1 MSRAMSA
8 AGQGPEKGSFNHN
21 RRDQGLCARVPNES
35 QTGKRIR
42 EAWRGP
48 TVDVGIVPVLG
59 LVLDVSG
66 GDGNSTSLLLGC
78 LVDLVVVGEGGRAV
92 LARKVLGDSRG
103 EGRLTVVDVLREGT
117 TNRQAACQNRTKG
130 GRWRGAKRPAWGRE
144 LGAPSGRG
152 RQAVQTTFQGRLG
165 LTPMVPM
172 LKWGLVRA

>member
-1 MSRAMSA
+1 MSA

-117 TNRQAACQNRTKG
+117 TDRQAACQNRTKG
-130 GRWRGAKRPAWGRE
+130 GRVEGG
-144 LGAPSGRG
+144 GVQSGRLRAG
-152 RQAVQTTFQGRLG
+152 NSARRPDEDDRLSRRPFKDGWDSRQWYQC
-165 LTPMVPM
+165 
-172 LKWGLVRA
+172 